1 MQYDFYESEM
11 CQAVKGA
18 NSGRQFEHTQCALN
32 VFERYGIQ
40 TLFQNMR

>member
-1 MQYDFYESEM
+1 MRYEFSESEM

-18 NSGRQFEHTQCALN
+18 NLVDNLNIQCALN